1 MGAAKTQAYKTYWN
15 PGKTQA
21 WQEMGIDLLIDRR
34 QGYFLHDVDGNRL
47 IDVHLNGGT
56 SNLGHRNPELVET
69 LTLANK
75 RFDMGDHQLPSLA
88 AATLA
93 EALAAATPGDL
104 QYTIYGASSAEVRR
118 IAIKTARQTKPGGNI
133 LSTPGAFI
141 ESDAVEQDLITV
153 PYNDLNAM
161 EDALAKGEI
170 AAVLLETM
178 PQNCSFVMPDE
189 GYLQAVKGLC
199 ERYSALYIA
208 DETRIGLM
216 HTGQLWAISGYGV
229 QPDIL
234 LLGNGLSGGMYPIA
248 CAIISR
254 KYAPGHDGYTQTFGT
269 EPGCIV
275 ALKTLEICQRSEVR
289 DLAHH
294 IGDFIGSGLAR
305 MQALYSDFLTAIH
318 QHGLVMGLEFAGND
332 SAKGVMKHLYNHGVW
347 ANISSATATVLPIKP
362 GTLMTQELA
371 EELLVRVEAAIFD
384 ARQDHVNHI
393 SKSAR

>member
-1 MGAAKTQAYKTYWN
+1 MGTAKAQAFKTYWN
-15 PGKTQA
+15 PGETQVR
-21 WQEMGIDLLIDRR
+21 QEMGIDLLIDQR

-69 LTLANK
+69 LALANK
-75 RFDMGDHQLPSLA
+75 RFDMGDQQLPSSA

-104 QYTIYGASSAEVRR
+104 QYTIYGASSAEVKR
-118 IAIKTARQTKPGGNI
+118 IAIKTARQTKPGGKI
-133 LSTPGAFI
+133 LATPGALT
-141 ESDAVEQDLITV
+141 ESEAVEQDLITV
-153 PYNDLNAM
+153 PYNDLKAM
-161 EDALAKGEI
+161 EVALAKGDI
-170 AAVLLETM
+170 ASVMVETI
-178 PQNCSFVMPDE
+178 PQDCGFIMPDE
-189 GYLQAVKGLC
+189 GYLQAIKGLC
-199 ERYSALYIA
+199 ERYNALYIA

-234 LLGNGLSGGMYPIA
+234 LLGNGLTGGMYPIA

-254 KYAPGHDGYTQTFGT
+254 KYAPDHDGYTQSFGN

-289 DLAHH
+289 DLAYH

-305 MQALYSDFLTAIH
+305 IQALYSDFLTAIH
-318 QHGLVMGLEFAGND
+318 QHGLVMGLEFVGND

-347 ANISSATATVLPIKP
+347 ANESTTTATVLPIKP
-362 GTLMTQELA
+362 GVLMTQELA

-384 ARQDHVNHI
+384 ARQEHVNHI